1 MPWRRVVFAFA
12 ITFVSALLVFT
23 LPRFVFN
30 TLRGATVQTPAQ
42 DTAKPQPQ
50 QPTTPPPVTA
60 APRSLGSRLRSEE
73 HTSELQS
80 PCNLVCRPLLENKKK
95 VLLPFQQIRLS
106 RSSPSRW
113 SPLALSIFLHCVVTL
128 LLTVLMIFCI
138 FIYIIVTLM
147 VNMALS

>member
-60 APRSLGSRLRSEE
+60 APRSLGSRL
-73 HTSELQS
+73 TGIFG
-80 PCNLVCRPLLENKKK
+80 LVLILG
-95 VLLPFQQIRLS
+95 IGIALS
-106 RSSPSRW
+106 RNRPAIR
-113 SPLALSIFLHCVVTL
+113 PRGGPGRAPAHLAVPRLAL
-128 LLTVLMIFCI
+128 
-138 FIYIIVTLM
+138 
-147 VNMALS
+147 AGP